1 MAVTIERNDHK
12 KGKRILITIGVI
24 FALLIGATCVCLQ
37 DTSGVNPPDGT
48 SYIELAEGQTSKD
61 IANMLHEQNIIKY
74 PLIFRIQAKLGG
86 YDGHFQPG
94 SANIEAGMT
103 YSDILDMLITPSRNT
118 TKVVVPKG
126 CDVKELEQLLSEA
139 GLINSDEFYAALANP
154 SDYNYAFLKQLPT
167 RDNTLDGYLYPATYE
182 IPQGMSAHD
191 IVDLMLSTLD
201 AKLSPQ
207 DYEAAQNLGM
217 TIDQIITLASLV
229 ERDTTDGSD
238 LNRTAAV
245 YINRARCAMP
255 LESKG
260 SIQFILGDR
269 KPVLSIADTKIQS
282 PYNTFLNAGLPIG
295 PICNPGA
302 EAINAVLSYN
312 GTDDYYYAL
321 AHDGTQIFASDYDSF
336 QSEIAGKELMVDL
349 DSDTLA
355 NIDDKIGNFGAIAQ
369 IPIPEPIVT
378 ETNTDNSQEQAQ

>member
-1 MAVTIERNDHK
+1 M
-12 KGKRILITIGVI
+12 
-24 FALLIGATCVCLQ
+24 
-37 DTSGVNPPDGT
+37 
-48 SYIELAEGQTSKD
+48 
-61 IANMLHEQNIIKY
+61 
-74 PLIFRIQAKLGG
+74 
-86 YDGHFQPG
+86 
-94 SANIEAGMT
+94 
-103 YSDILDMLITPSRNT
+103 
-118 TKVVVPKG
+118 
-126 CDVKELEQLLSEA
+126 
-139 GLINSDEFYAALANP
+139 
-154 SDYNYAFLKQLPT
+154 PT